1 MTDRFRF
8 SLIISIIKPIF
19 ITNLL
24 VVYKLFFKK
33 VVEEVMISS
42 SVHHI
47 RDISF
52 CLQPSPKEM
61 MKIDSL
67 CFSAAWSE
75 QDYREMQEQPTFS
88 NWLLQVPTATQ
99 VGMLSFQSVP
109 PELQIL
115 RLAVLPD
122 WRKQGLAQFMLEQLE
137 IVAKSA
143 NLESLCLEVNSANKA
158 AIALY
163 YKQGYQD
170 KGIRKNYF
178 INPLGDALLLKKIL
192 KYDDKQAAQ

>member
-1 MTDRFRF
+1 
-8 SLIISIIKPIF
+8 
-19 ITNLL
+19 
-24 VVYKLFFKK
+24 
-33 VVEEVMISS
+33 MIPSS
-42 SVHHI
+42 AHHI
-47 RDISF
+47 RGISF
-52 CLQPSPKEM
+52 CLQPSPNEM

-88 NWLLQVPTATQ
+88 NWLLQVPTAAQ

-115 RLAVLPD
+115 RLAILPD
-122 WRKQGLAQFMLEQLE
+122 WRKKGLAQFMLEQLE

-143 NLESLCLEVNSANKA
+143 NVESLWLEVNSANKA
-158 AIALY
+158 ATALY
-163 YKQGYQD
+163 YKQDYQET
-170 KGIRKNYF
+170 GIRKNYF

>member
-1 MTDRFRF
+1 M
-8 SLIISIIKPIF
+8 
-19 ITNLL
+19 

-42 SVHHI
+42 SVHYI
-47 RDISF
+47 WGISF

-61 MKIDSL
+61 MKIDSF

-88 NWLLQVPTATQ
+88 NWLLQVPTAPQ
-99 VGMLSFQSVP
+99 AGMLSVQSVP

-178 INPLGDALLLKKIL
+178 KNPLGDALLLKKIL

>member
-1 MTDRFRF
+1 
-8 SLIISIIKPIF
+8 
-19 ITNLL
+19 
-24 VVYKLFFKK
+24 
-33 VVEEVMISS
+33 MISS

-143 NLESLCLEVNSANKA
+143 NLESLCLEVNSANKS

-192 KYDDKQAAQ
+192 KYDVKQAAQ

>member
-1 MTDRFRF
+1 
-8 SLIISIIKPIF
+8 
-19 ITNLL
+19 
-24 VVYKLFFKK
+24 
-33 VVEEVMISS
+33 MIPSS
-42 SVHHI
+42 AHHVQG
-47 RDISF
+47 ISF

-61 MKIDSL
+61 MKMDSL

-88 NWLLQVPTATQ
+88 NWLLQVPTAAQ

-115 RLAVLPD
+115 RLAILPD

-143 NLESLCLEVNSANKA
+143 NLESLWLEVNSANKA
-158 AIALY
+158 ATALY

-178 INPLGDALLLKKIL
+178 KNPLGDALLLKKIL

>member
-1 MTDRFRF
+1 
-8 SLIISIIKPIF
+8 
-19 ITNLL
+19 
-24 VVYKLFFKK
+24 
-33 VVEEVMISS
+33 MISS
-42 SVHHI
+42 SAHHI
-47 RDISF
+47 KGISF

-61 MKIDSL
+61 MKMDSL

-75 QDYREMQEQPTFS
+75 QDYWEMQEQATFS
-88 NWLLQVPTATQ
+88 NWLLQVPTAAQ

-143 NLESLCLEVNSANKA
+143 NLESLWLKSILQTKLQVHCITNKV
-158 AIALY
+158 I
-163 YKQGYQD
+163 K
-170 KGIRKNYF
+170 
-178 INPLGDALLLKKIL
+178 
-192 KYDDKQAAQ
+192 KQASEKIIL

>member
-1 MTDRFRF
+1 
-8 SLIISIIKPIF
+8 
-19 ITNLL
+19 
-24 VVYKLFFKK
+24 
-33 VVEEVMISS
+33 MIPSS
-42 SVHHI
+42 AHHI
-47 RDISF
+47 QGISF

-178 INPLGDALLLKKIL
+178 NKSFGRCTFTKKNL
-192 KYDDKQAAQ
+192 EV

>member
-1 MTDRFRF
+1 
-8 SLIISIIKPIF
+8 
-19 ITNLL
+19 
-24 VVYKLFFKK
+24 
-33 VVEEVMISS
+33 MIPYSA
-42 SVHHI
+42 HHI
-47 RDISF
+47 PGISF

-61 MKIDSL
+61 MKMDSL
-67 CFSAAWSE
+67 CFSATWSE

-88 NWLLQVPTATQ
+88 NWMLQVPTAVQ

-137 IVAKSA
+137 ILSNSA
-143 NLESLCLEVNSANKA
+143 HLESIWIEVSSANKA

-163 YKQGYQD
+163 YKQAYQ
-170 KGIRKNYF
+170 KIGIRKNYF
-178 INPLGDALLLKKIL
+178 RNPLGDALLLKNS
-192 KYDDKQAAQ
+192 